1 MNFIRFIFS
10 KIFFKQIILASI
22 IFFCICITTLYILK
36 IITNHNKYIKVPNL
50 QSFSLKDSEIILKK
64 NNLRFEVLD
73 SSKYNPNYPPISVI
87 DQSPMFNDLVKKNR
101 KIYLTL
107 NPKSYREISVPNV
120 IQITQRNAE
129 TKLQA
134 VGFIIG
140 EKKYKNDI
148 GKNMVLEIE
157 YKGEKIDPG
166 VLLPKKSTINLI
178 LGNGKNN

>member
-1 MNFIRFIFS
+1 
-10 KIFFKQIILASI
+10 
-22 IFFCICITTLYILK
+22 
-36 IITNHNKYIKVPNL
+36 
-50 QSFSLKDSEIILKK
+50 
-64 NNLRFEVLD
+64 
-73 SSKYNPNYPPISVI
+73 
-87 DQSPMFNDLVKKNR
+87 
-101 KIYLTL
+101 L

-166 VLLPKKSTINLI
+166 VLLPKNSAIDLI

>member
-1 MNFIRFIFS
+1 
-10 KIFFKQIILASI
+10 
-22 IFFCICITTLYILK
+22 
-36 IITNHNKYIKVPNL
+36 VPNL

-73 SSKYNPNYPPISVI
+73 SSKYNPNYPPLSVI

-166 VLLPKKSTINLI
+166 VLLPKNSAIDLI